1 MPKSKKCSLRVLSD
15 DNKTLYGTA
24 AQLHYI
30 SEQGGW
36 DAFMKKVTSE
46 SAEIAVQHAFKE
58 MEKARFKP
66 VRKNRKVS

>member
-1 MPKSKKCSLRVLSD
+1 MPKSKRCSLKVLSD
-15 DNKTLYGTA
+15 DNEMLYGTA

-30 SEQGGW
+30 SEQCGW

-46 SAEIAVQHAFKE
+46 SAEIAVQHVFEE

-66 VRKNRKVS
+66 VRKNRRVS